1 VNANPVRGRTL
12 KLRLTDSQ
20 IFWVTIVLAIFPM
33 RASSEDIPKIM
44 LGEWVEP
51 GTGCPGNIVELYRD
65 EGKIRISG
73 GSGDTF
79 CTWTN
84 GRVIARSSEQIIE
97 FKPPT
102 KGEAIVYVA
111 KSQCQTVDVNLNPPM
126 TLSAATYVRTKGS
139 MNANAENEETLFI
152 GSVNGTYGGL
162 LRRPCKK

>member
-1 VNANPVRGRTL
+1 M
-12 KLRLTDSQ
+12 RLTDSQ

-97 FKPPT
+97 FKPTYEGRSYRLCRQITVSDRRRQLESPHDVI
-102 KGEAIVYVA
+102 GCDLCSNQGQHE
-111 KSQCQTVDVNLNPPM
+111 CQRRERRNPVHR
-126 TLSAATYVRTKGS
+126 L
-139 MNANAENEETLFI
+139 
-152 GSVNGTYGGL
+152 
-162 LRRPCKK
+162 CKRSLWRAPSSSLQKVTRQL